1 MVKILFVSAVS
12 DLRGGA
18 EHVLLDMLANPQIQP
33 ILALPGPGPLDGVA
47 AKYNSPVVYFNP
59 NALAAVHRPL
69 NIIAALKSIPDS
81 LRCSAQLRDAA
92 RKFDCEI
99 IHSNGLK
106 VHVLATLAALFQRRL
121 RSVLHLHDI
130 PYSPIERLVWRMLG
144 KGADR
149 VVVVSRPCWP
159 DRQLPTNVRVI
170 PNGVTTQLSER
181 AAPTTTVPP
190 ARFRLGFV
198 GRFHPHKGLM
208 LLVDWLAAAR
218 DAGLEFEVRLR
229 GGPDPA
235 KPAHW
240 EGVQKRLAA
249 KRLQDRVYVDGWR
262 SGDSVYSDLDAIVVP
277 SDHPDPL
284 PRVVLEAGA
293 RGLPVI
299 ALPSG
304 GIPTMMVDGKTGF
317 FVTDQA
323 GFVNVLKRLIGDP
336 DLRSAIGSAAQRHI
350 ATEFT
355 LRRFYERFDAL
366 YAELGAQL
374 PELIRS

>member
-1 MVKILFVSAVS
+1 V
-12 DLRGGA
+12 
-18 EHVLLDMLANPQIQP
+18 
-33 ILALPGPGPLDGVA
+33 
-47 AKYNSPVVYFNP
+47 
-59 NALAAVHRPL
+59 LAA
-69 NIIAALKSIPDS
+69 
-81 LRCSAQLRDAA
+81 
-92 RKFDCEI
+92 
-99 IHSNGLK
+99 
-106 VHVLATLAALFQRRL
+106 LAALFQRRL

-130 PYSPIERLVWRMLG
+130 PYSWIERLMWRVLG

-159 DRQLPTNVRVI
+159 DSQLPTNVRVI
-170 PNGVTTQLSER
+170 PNGVVTKPVQETSSVS
-181 AAPTTTVPP
+181 AAPTGK
-190 ARFRLGFV
+190 FRLGFV

-218 DAGLEFEVRLR
+218 DAGLDFEVRLR

-240 EGVQKRLAA
+240 EGVQQRLAS
-249 KRLQDRVYVDGWR
+249 KRLQDRVHVDGWR

-277 SDHPDPL
+277 SDYPDPL
-284 PRVVLEAGA
+284 PRVVMEAGA

-317 FVTDQA
+317 LVTDQVE
-323 GFVNVLKRLIGDP
+323 FVSVLKRLIGDP
-336 DLRSAIGSAAQRHI
+336 DLRTAVGSAAQQHI

-355 LRRFYERFDAL
+355 LPRFYERFDAL
-366 YAELGAQL
+366 YAELGGPL
-374 PELIRS
+374 PRLVRP